1 MIFYSAQTAK
11 ATTVVGAGINPGIPT
26 LHCARE
32 LKNGSLVPVMPGWT
46 SDPLKLYLY
55 MRPESLR
62 LRRVRVFARWYC
74 QVMQE
79 IHNKMDNDLSPI
91 LEKFF
96 AGTDF
101 DFHQPSMKMP
111 LLLNTD

>member
-1 MIFYSAQTAK
+1 
-11 ATTVVGAGINPGIPT
+11 
-26 LHCARE
+26 
-32 LKNGSLVPVMPGWT
+32 
-46 SDPLKLYLY
+46 
-55 MRPESLR
+55 
-62 LRRVRVFARWYC
+62 
-74 QVMQE
+74 
-79 IHNKMDNDLSPI
+79 MDNDLSPI

>member
-1 MIFYSAQTAK
+1 EKIGIQSGTVFQRIKKIFFEILQ
-11 ATTVVGAGINPGIPT
+11 PT
-26 LHCARE
+26 LITYFQFRNALFIVL
-32 LKNGSLVPVMPGWT
+32 LKYSP
-46 SDPLKLYLY
+46 
-55 MRPESLR
+55 
-62 LRRVRVFARWYC
+62 RVRVFARWYC

>member
-1 MIFYSAQTAK
+1 
-11 ATTVVGAGINPGIPT
+11 
-26 LHCARE
+26 
-32 LKNGSLVPVMPGWT
+32 MPGWT

-55 MRPESLR
+55 MRPESLW